1 MDNSLIGLI
10 GLAGKSYQCVL
21 IASVLISWILPDPSH
36 PVVRVLS
43 RVTEPILSPIRN
55 LLPTMGRM
63 DFSPFIAIV
72 AIQLLVRV
80 LTGMLQ

>member
-10 GLAGKSYQCVL
+10 GLAGQIYTWLL

>member
-10 GLAGKSYQCVL
+10 GLAGQIYTWLL
-21 IASVLISWILPDPSH
+21 IATVLISWILPDPSH

>member
-10 GLAGKSYQCVL
+10 GLAGQIYTWLL

-72 AIQLLVRV
+72 AIQLPFNCW
-80 LTGMLQ
+80 

>member
-10 GLAGKSYQCVL
+10 GLAGQVFTWLL
-21 IASVLISWILPDPSH
+21 IATVLISWILPDPSH
-36 PVVRVLS
+36 PVVRFLS

-80 LTGMLQ
+80 LTGMLR